1 MLTACCLISCCACYV
16 CVCAQANLVELDC
29 AQCEGPV
36 GAGITLVFPLS
47 AALATTPFKGEA
59 TTFTL
64 PLTEGAGWL
73 KDPQNTLK
81 KWEPPSKCDMIQ
93 VLSRLSSVH
102 ILGDWTTWYE
112 TVALDNVQ
120 FYNIMS
126 KYRSCGD
133 ASPVVSVVVLLV
145 CCCR

>member
-1 MLTACCLISCCACYV
+1 M
-16 CVCAQANLVELDC
+16 ELDC

-36 GAGITLVFPLS
+36 GAGIKLVFPLS

-81 KWEPPSKCDMIQ
+81 KWEAPSKCDMIQ

-120 FYNIMS
+120 FYNTKS
-126 KYRSCGD
+126 KWRVYG
-133 ASPVVSVVVLLV
+133 L
-145 CCCR
+145 